1 MGYDVTKIW
10 WKSNENFA
18 VIDSLMK
25 EFLLQ
30 IISLFYDFIKFVG
43 FFPLK
48 CKPMKQKENGFSQH
62 MYRTGCT
69 PIFVQF
75 GQILVRK
82 FHNHISCLFFNFQN
96 KEMSHTELQIW
107 IINKIFVFLQHS
119 GLSILLGQLTMF
131 LVFWSFKFIDK
142 LEILCEGQSVSKSLI
157 ENYEFTQKQ
166 EGLMLLSF

>member
-1 MGYDVTKIW
+1 
-10 WKSNENFA
+10 
-18 VIDSLMK
+18 
-25 EFLLQ
+25 
-30 IISLFYDFIKFVG
+30 
-43 FFPLK
+43 
-48 CKPMKQKENGFSQH
+48 MKQTENGFSQH

-142 LEILCEGQSVSKSLI
+142 LEILCEGQSVFKIFDWKLWIYTKTGRADAAVILRTCVSITGSVASMVWTSVHRLVCP
-157 ENYEFTQKQ
+157 
-166 EGLMLLSF
+166 SVCP

>member
-1 MGYDVTKIW
+1 
-10 WKSNENFA
+10 
-18 VIDSLMK
+18 MK

-30 IISLFYDFIKFVG
+30 MISLFLWFYQICFV
-43 FFPLK
+43 FFLIK
-48 CKPMKQKENGFSQH
+48 CKPMKQTENGFSQH

-107 IINKIFVFLQHS
+107 IKNKIFVFLQHS
-119 GLSILLGQLTMF
+119 GLSILFGQLTMF
-131 LVFWSFKFIDK
+131 LVFWIFKFIDEY
-142 LEILCEGQSVSKSLI
+142 EILCEGQSVQKSLI

>member
-30 IISLFYDFIKFVG
+30 MISLFYDFIKFV
-43 FFPLK
+43 FFLIK
-48 CKPMKQKENGFSQH
+48 CKPMKQTENGFSQH

-75 GQILVRK
+75 GQILVQK

-107 IINKIFVFLQHS
+107 ITNKIFVFLQHS